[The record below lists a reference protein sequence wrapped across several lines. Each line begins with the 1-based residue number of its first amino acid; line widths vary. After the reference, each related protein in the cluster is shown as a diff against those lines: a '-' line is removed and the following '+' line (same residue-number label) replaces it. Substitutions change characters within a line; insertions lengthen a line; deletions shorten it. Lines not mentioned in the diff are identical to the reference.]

1 MKKVSIIKFLFQ
13 KLESKSDFLRKVST
27 TASNLKPTTLGKS
40 VTGENSM
47 GGKKKKN
54 KQIICRCTILG
65 PQEQQPLQVGKDL

>member
-13 KLESKSDFLRKVST
+13 KLESKSDFPRKVST

-47 GGKKKKN
+47 GGKKN
-54 KQIICRCTILG
+54 KQTNKLSVDA
-65 PQEQQPLQVGKDL
+65 QF

>member
-47 GGKKKKN
+47 GGKTN
-54 KQIICRCTILG
+54 KQTNKLSVDA
-65 PQEQQPLQVGKDL
+65 QF